1 MLIRISRLADN
12 FLWYEFD
19 NLIFFDSL
27 LQNCELHGKF
37 FSRGVMVVKNIIIS
51 VACLILFVSCSSSKS
66 GMDLINAVKENDF
79 EKVKKI
85 ADSKNINETD
95 DMSATPLMWASFNGN
110 VKIMEYLVS
119 KGADCKKKGV
129 ISVKGKDKQVKT
141 NINFYRSSLNAAAGE
156 GRLKAVIFLIE
167 KCGLSANEEG
177 EMVRE
182 FRYLYEDL
190 TDPAGL
196 CKFIS
201 NSDDPVSKYIRGV
214 RPLSE
219 TGCNNGEIL
228 SKKDAYFESAIIA
241 IFGEIMKSFVISE
254 KVGINKISRV
264 KNIKDIS
271 NNRQVFD
278 KIFGNYLKK
287 MNDYSYFDNTK
298 SGASPLIEASSN
310 GQKGVVKYLLSKGA
324 NPNFKYGFGST
335 ALDEAIYN
343 YNYDV
348 AEILLENG
356 AKADLFMELS
366 SGFRVYPAFGIVP
379 LYSCFPSEMGMDKY
393 NQKMKSLI
401 PLMLK
406 AGAKTEN
413 FFFPI
418 TKACRCKNQE
428 LVEFLVSVGADPE
441 IEVDGKKIRDICAD
455 YGIKI

>member
-1 MLIRISRLADN
+1 M
-12 FLWYEFD
+12 
-19 NLIFFDSL
+19 
-27 LQNCELHGKF
+27 
-37 FSRGVMVVKNIIIS
+37 KNIAMM
-51 VACLILFVSCSSSKS
+51 VLLLFLSTGCSSKS
-66 GMDLINAVKENDF
+66 GMDLINAVKANDI

-85 ADSKNINETD
+85 ADSKNVNETYETE
-95 DMSATPLMWASFNGN
+95 ATPLMWASFNGN
-110 VKIMEYLVS
+110 VEIMEHLVS
-119 KGADCKKKGV
+119 KGADCKKSGV
-129 ISVKGKDKQVKT
+129 ISVKGKDKQVET
-141 NINFYRSSLNAAAGE
+141 NITFYRSSLNAAAGE

-254 KVGINKISRV
+254 KVGINRIFRAKS
-264 KNIKDIS
+264 IKDIS
-271 NNRQVFD
+271 NNRRIFD
-278 KIFGNYLKK
+278 KIFGNYLNKL
-287 MNDYSYFDNTK
+287 NDYSYFDNTK
-298 SGASPLIEASSN
+298 SGASPLIEASSS
-310 GQKGVVKYLLSKGA
+310 GKKDVVKYLLSKGA
-324 NPNFKYGFGST
+324 NPNFQYGFGLT

-401 PLMLK
+401 PLMIK

-428 LVEFLVSVGADPE
+428 LVEFLISVGVDPNL
-441 IEVDGKKIRDICAD
+441 EVDGRKIREFCKD
-455 YGIKI
+455 YGIEIKDE

>member
-1 MLIRISRLADN
+1 M
-12 FLWYEFD
+12 
-19 NLIFFDSL
+19 
-27 LQNCELHGKF
+27 
-37 FSRGVMVVKNIIIS
+37 KNI
-51 VACLILFVSCSSSKS
+51 VMMVLLLFLSTGCSSKS
-66 GMDLINAVKENDF
+66 GMDLINAVKANDI

-85 ADSKNINETD
+85 ADSKNVNETYETE
-95 DMSATPLMWASFNGN
+95 ATPLMWASFNGN
-110 VKIMEYLVS
+110 VEIMEHLVS
-119 KGADCKKKGV
+119 KGADCKKSGV
-129 ISVKGKDKQVKT
+129 ISVKGKDKQVET
-141 NINFYRSSLNAAAGE
+141 NITFYRSSLNAAAGE

-254 KVGINKISRV
+254 KVGINRIFRAKS
-264 KNIKDIS
+264 IKDIS
-271 NNRQVFD
+271 NNRRIFD
-278 KIFGNYLKK
+278 KIFGNYLNKL
-287 MNDYSYFDNTK
+287 NDYSYFDNTK
-298 SGASPLIEASSN
+298 SGASPLIEASSS
-310 GQKGVVKYLLSKGA
+310 GKKDVVKYLLSKGA
-324 NPNFKYGFGST
+324 NPNFQYGFGLT

-401 PLMLK
+401 PLMIK

-428 LVEFLVSVGADPE
+428 LVEFLISVGVDPNL
-441 IEVDGKKIRDICAD
+441 EVDGRKIREFCKD
-455 YGIKI
+455 YGIEIKDE